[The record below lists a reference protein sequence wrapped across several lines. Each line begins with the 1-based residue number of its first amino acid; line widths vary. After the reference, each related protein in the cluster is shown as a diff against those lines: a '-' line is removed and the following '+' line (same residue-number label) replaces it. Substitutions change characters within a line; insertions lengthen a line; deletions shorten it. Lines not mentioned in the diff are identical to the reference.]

1 MFFIYPMIFLTVICL
16 FYLVYDDL
24 RTREINTLPI
34 YVLSGIGLIYNLYFG
49 FLYNF
54 WKFYVLQLLVVFIF
68 LIIIYL
74 LGKLTVYAY
83 IGEGDLLTLMMISFT
98 TGYAVLFSEFVF
110 LLALS
115 FMLFIPMV
123 FFIYNLIKKNY
134 PDKVLNERIYLM
146 FLGFPV
152 LISKLNPFFT
162 PLEKYIEKD
171 GKITSEIII
180 KPNCDSEKQIQEL
193 KYFSEIYKIK
203 KVWVS
208 PLIPFVWPIFIAYIL
223 LLFFLILSK
232 ITFLGAFANLF
243 I

>member
-54 WKFYVLQLLVVFIF
+54 WKFYVLQLLIVFIF

-74 LGKLTVYAY
+74 LGKFTVYAY

-123 FFIYNLIKKNY
+123 FFIYNLIKRNY

-180 KPNCDSEKQIQEL
+180 KPDWDYEKQVQEL
-193 KYFSEIYKIK
+193 KYFSDSYKIK

-223 LLFFLILSK
+223 LLFFLIFDKLY
-232 ITFLGAFANLF
+232 FLGPFANLF

>member
-34 YVLSGIGLIYNLYFG
+34 YILSGIGLIYNLYFG

-54 WKFYVLQLLVVFIF
+54 WKFYVLQLLIVFIF

-123 FFIYNLIKKNY
+123 FFISVTKSSN
-134 PDKVLNERIYLM
+134 
-146 FLGFPV
+146 
-152 LISKLNPFFT
+152 
-162 PLEKYIEKD
+162 
-171 GKITSEIII
+171 
-180 KPNCDSEKQIQEL
+180 
-193 KYFSEIYKIK
+193 
-203 KVWVS
+203 
-208 PLIPFVWPIFIAYIL
+208 
-223 LLFFLILSK
+223 
-232 ITFLGAFANLF
+232 
-243 I
+243 